1 MSTTH
6 TQQEAK
12 GLSITSMVL
21 GIASLVMGWTFLVP
35 IAGMVTGFMGLKR
48 EPAGK
53 GFAITGLILNGLCL
67 IGWVIGVFVLVTLG
81 SAFLI
86 FGG

>member
-81 SAFLI
+81 RAFLI
-86 FGG
+86 FG

>member
-53 GFAITGLILNGLCL
+53 GFAVTGLILNGLCL